1 LSVERIVNGSCPRV
15 NNKQQL
21 TNVKSLNMINCDYS
35 NPYVND
41 SIVSEKA
48 STRFNQSIVTTTTNH
63 RHHQG
68 AAALAA
74 RSFRREKVRDGSL
87 KSLSKDV
94 DLTSNH
100 HNTSVSSIISNSNR
114 FRKYQTYFSNEN
126 LNKSL
131 TFPLKPSGKFID
143 FEKENKLKLLI

>member
-1 LSVERIVNGSCPRV
+1 MSVETTVNGSCARV

-35 NPYVND
+35 FPFVND

-48 STRFNQSIVTTTTNH
+48 STRFNQSIVTTNHH

-94 DLTSNH
+94 DLTSNNP
-100 HNTSVSSIISNSNR
+100 NTSVSSIISNSDR
-114 FRKYQTYFSNEN
+114 FRKSQTYFSNSN

-143 FEKENKLKLLI
+143 FEKENKLKLFI